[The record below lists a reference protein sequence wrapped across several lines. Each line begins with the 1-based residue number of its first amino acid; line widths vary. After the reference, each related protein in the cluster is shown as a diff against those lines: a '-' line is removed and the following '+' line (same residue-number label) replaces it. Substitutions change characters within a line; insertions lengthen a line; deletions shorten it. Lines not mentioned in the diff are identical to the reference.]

1 MDPFLDPR
9 FYSGIQ
15 NFNSG
20 NFYEAHDLFEDLW
33 HECDEPKRR
42 WIHGIVQISVA
53 MHHHSTGNLNGSL
66 LLLAEGMSRMRRAQI
81 SPIGFKEGEFLEP
94 CLEILKLLQ
103 ANMIDSNHSPKMKPE
118 KHQQEISLPLILIEV

>member
-15 NFNSG
+15 SFNSG

-66 LLLAEGMSRMRRAQI
+66 LLLAEGISRMRRAQI

-94 CLEILKLLQ
+94 CQEILKFLQ
-103 ANMIDSNHSPKMKPE
+103 TNLKDSNYSLGMRPDKP
-118 KHQQEISLPLILIEV
+118 QEISFPLILIEV

>member
-15 NFNSG
+15 SFNSG

-66 LLLAEGMSRMRRAQI
+66 LLLAEGISRMRRAQI

-94 CLEILKLLQ
+94 CQEILKLLQ
-103 ANMIDSNHSPKMKPE
+103 TNLKDSNHSLGMKPD
-118 KHQQEISLPLILIEV
+118 KPQEISFPLILIEV

>member
-15 NFNSG
+15 SFNSG

-53 MHHHSTGNLNGSL
+53 MHHHSTGNLNGSI
-66 LLLAEGMSRMRRAQI
+66 LLLAEGISRMRRAQI

-94 CLEILKLLQ
+94 CQEILKLLQ
-103 ANMIDSNHSPKMKPE
+103 TNLKDSNHSLGMKADKP
-118 KHQQEISLPLILIEV
+118 QEISFPLISIEV

>member
-15 NFNSG
+15 SFNSG

-66 LLLAEGMSRMRRAQI
+66 LLLAEGISRMRRAQI

-94 CLEILKLLQ
+94 CQKILKLLQ
-103 ANMIDSNHSPKMKPE
+103 TNLKDSNHSLGMKADKP
-118 KHQQEISLPLILIEV
+118 QEISFPLISIEV

>member
-15 NFNSG
+15 SFNSG

-33 HECDEPKRR
+33 HECDEQKRR

-66 LLLAEGMSRMRRAQI
+66 LLLAEGISRMRRAQI

-94 CLEILKLLQ
+94 CQEILKLLQ
-103 ANMIDSNHSPKMKPE
+103 TNLKDSNHSLGMKADKP
-118 KHQQEISLPLILIEV
+118 QEISFPLISIEV

>member
-15 NFNSG
+15 SFNSG

-42 WIHGIVQISVA
+42 WIHGMVQISVA

-66 LLLAEGMSRMRRAQI
+66 LLLAEGISRMRRAEI
-81 SPIGFKEGEFLEP
+81 SPIGFKEVEFLEP
-94 CLEILKLLQ
+94 CQEILKLLQ
-103 ANMIDSNHSPKMKPE
+103 TKLKDSNHSHGMKPD
-118 KHQQEISLPLILIEV
+118 KQQEISFPLISIEV

>member
-15 NFNSG
+15 SFNSG

-66 LLLAEGMSRMRRAQI
+66 LLLAEGISRMRRAQI

-94 CLEILKLLQ
+94 CQEILKLLQ
-103 ANMIDSNHSPKMKPE
+103 TNLKDSNYSLGMRPDKP
-118 KHQQEISLPLILIEV
+118 QEISFPLILIEV

>member
-15 NFNSG
+15 SFNSG

-66 LLLAEGMSRMRRAQI
+66 LLLAEGISRMRRAQI

-94 CLEILKLLQ
+94 CQEILKLLQ
-103 ANMIDSNHSPKMKPE
+103 TNLKDSNHSLGMKADKP
-118 KHQQEISLPLILIEV
+118 QEISFPLISIEV

>member
-15 NFNSG
+15 SFNSG

-66 LLLAEGMSRMRRAQI
+66 LLLAEGISRMRRAEI

-94 CLEILKLLQ
+94 CQEILKLLQ
-103 ANMIDSNHSPKMKPE
+103 TNLKDSNYSLGMRPDKP
-118 KHQQEISLPLILIEV
+118 QEISFPLILIEV

>member
-15 NFNSG
+15 SFNSG

-66 LLLAEGMSRMRRAQI
+66 LLLAEGISRMRRAQI

-94 CLEILKLLQ
+94 CQEILKLLQ
-103 ANMIDSNHSPKMKPE
+103 TNLKDSNYSLGMKADKP
-118 KHQQEISLPLILIEV
+118 QEISFPLISIEV

>member
-15 NFNSG
+15 SFNSG

-42 WIHGIVQISVA
+42 WIHGMVQISVA

-66 LLLAEGMSRMRRAQI
+66 LLLAEGISRMRRAEI

-94 CLEILKLLQ
+94 CQEILKLLQ
-103 ANMIDSNHSPKMKPE
+103 TKLKDSNHSPCMKPD
-118 KHQQEISLPLILIEV
+118 KPQEISFPLIYFEV

>member
-15 NFNSG
+15 SFNSG

-66 LLLAEGMSRMRRAQI
+66 LLLAEGISRMRRAQI

-94 CLEILKLLQ
+94 CQDILKLLQ
-103 ANMIDSNHSPKMKPE
+103 TNLKDSNYSLGMRPDKP
-118 KHQQEISLPLILIEV
+118 QEISFPLILIEV

>member
-15 NFNSG
+15 SFNSG

-42 WIHGIVQISVA
+42 WIHGMVQISVA

-66 LLLAEGMSRMRRAQI
+66 LLLAEGISRMRRAQI

-94 CLEILKLLQ
+94 CQEILKLLQ
-103 ANMIDSNHSPKMKPE
+103 TNLKDSNYSLGMRPDKP
-118 KHQQEISLPLILIEV
+118 QEISFPLILIEV

>member
-9 FYSGIQ
+9 FYCGIQ
-15 NFNSG
+15 SFNSG

-66 LLLAEGMSRMRRAQI
+66 LLMAEGISRMRRSQI
-81 SPIGFKEGEFLEP
+81 SPTGFKESEFLEP

-103 ANMIDSNHSPKMKPE
+103 ENLNASNHPPGINSDKP
-118 KHQQEISLPLILIEV
+118 QELSFPLILIEV

>member
-15 NFNSG
+15 SFNSG

-66 LLLAEGMSRMRRAQI
+66 LLLAEGISRMRRAEI

-94 CLEILKLLQ
+94 CQEILKLLQ
-103 ANMIDSNHSPKMKPE
+103 TNLKDSNHSLGMKADKP
-118 KHQQEISLPLILIEV
+118 QEISFPLISIEV

>member
-15 NFNSG
+15 SFNSG

-66 LLLAEGMSRMRRAQI
+66 LLLAEGISRMRRAQI

-94 CLEILKLLQ
+94 CQEILKLLQ
-103 ANMIDSNHSPKMKPE
+103 TNLKDSNHSLGMKPD
-118 KHQQEISLPLILIEV
+118 KPKEISFPLISIEV

>member
-1 MDPFLDPR
+1 VDPFLDPR

-66 LLLAEGMSRMRRAQI
+66 LLLAEGISRMRRAQI

-103 ANMIDSNHSPKMKPE
+103 ANIIDSNHSPKMKSE

>member
-15 NFNSG
+15 SFNSG

-66 LLLAEGMSRMRRAQI
+66 LLLAEGISRMRRAQI

-94 CLEILKLLQ
+94 CQEILKLLQ
-103 ANMIDSNHSPKMKPE
+103 TNLKDSNHSLGMKPD
-118 KHQQEISLPLILIEV
+118 KPQEISLPLISIEV

>member
-9 FYSGIQ
+9 FYSGIHS
-15 NFNSG
+15 FNSG

-42 WIHGIVQISVA
+42 WIHGMVQISVA

-66 LLLAEGMSRMRRAQI
+66 LLLAEGISRMRRAEI

-94 CLEILKLLQ
+94 CQEILKLLQ
-103 ANMIDSNHSPKMKPE
+103 TNLKDSNHSLGMKADKP
-118 KHQQEISLPLILIEV
+118 QEISFPLISIEV

>member
-1 MDPFLDPR
+1 VDPFLDPR

-15 NFNSG
+15 SFNSG

-66 LLLAEGMSRMRRAQI
+66 LLLAEGISRMRRAQI

-94 CLEILKLLQ
+94 CQEILKLLQ
-103 ANMIDSNHSPKMKPE
+103 TNLKDSNHSLGMKADKP
-118 KHQQEISLPLILIEV
+118 QEISFPLISIEV

>member
-15 NFNSG
+15 SFNSG

-42 WIHGIVQISVA
+42 WIHGMVQISVA

-66 LLLAEGMSRMRRAQI
+66 LLLAEGISRMRRAEI
-81 SPIGFKEGEFLEP
+81 SPIGFKEVEFLEP
-94 CLEILKLLQ
+94 CQEILKLLQ
-103 ANMIDSNHSPKMKPE
+103 TNLKDSNYSLGMRPDKP
-118 KHQQEISLPLILIEV
+118 QEISFPLILIEV